1 MRIKLKSQK
10 RFGLTGNPLG
20 HSLSPFIHKEL
31 LMPRGITAD
40 YGLYEAEESGLGTL
54 FSDTLSAL
62 DGFNVTIPH
71 KTNIIPLLD
80 KLSPKAELFGSVN
93 TVLIDGEES
102 TGYNTDCTGF
112 LRSLDSAGLELGG
125 KVLILGSGGV
135 ARTFAFES
143 ALANSDVTLAVR
155 ASGLE
160 KAQRLKDEINERL
173 SLSVGIITL
182 DSVNGAYDLII
193 NATPVGM
200 SPDTEH
206 SPLKKEAVIRSAAAF
221 DAIYNPRETMFLK
234 YAREGGLKC
243 VNGLPMLVWQ
253 AAAAEEIWNG
263 IRFEKSEI
271 ERVIELTQK
280 ELEKK

>member
-1 MRIKLKSQK
+1 MTIFFFFILFIYLKIFIYFFYTDIIQIYKLFFGNRIIYSSC
-10 RFGLTGNPLG
+10 FSAFDGLIYFF
-20 HSLSPFIHKEL
+20 SS
-31 LMPRGITAD
+31 RR
-40 YGLYEAEESGLGTL
+40 SGLGTL

-102 TGYNTDCTGF
+102 TGYNTVCTGF

-143 ALANSDVTLAVR
+143 VLANSDVTLAVR

-221 DAIYNPRETMFLK
+221 DAIYNPTETLFLK
-234 YAREGGLKC
+234 PTPASIATPL
-243 VNGLPMLVWQ
+243 L
-253 AAAAEEIWNG
+253 
-263 IRFEKSEI
+263 
-271 ERVIELTQK
+271 
-280 ELEKK
+280 